1 MAIYFEPFQFIMALA
16 SDRDG
21 LLNRILELEQPS
33 NMVATSRFKIQN
45 RLLVNMSSSVG
56 EEINL
61 SHVQPYWHRANSATL
76 RLIRRQYEY
85 DQSITYTIYP
95 ARE

>member
-1 MAIYFEPFQFIMALA
+1 MALA
-16 SDRDG
+16 SDRDFDG

-33 NMVATSRFKIQN
+33 NMEATSRFKIQN

-56 EEINL
+56 EEMNL

-85 DQSITYTIYP
+85 DQSITYIIYP
-95 ARE
+95 ADVSLTGSE